1 MIHPIAK
8 AVLISDEGDPGG
20 ITLVTD
26 VSHPDWLDK
35 SGHLF
40 LRKAK
45 SSSLGDEELNYLQK
59 KGVFAFPKTSVCDAL
74 VRLYFHH
81 VHPFFP
87 IINAKTFL
95 VAFEEGQYERIGI
108 HLLWSVFLAASLVS
122 CFINSATHLCVDNT
136 DGSISLPVTIPFTM
150 LVSQLERP

>member
-1 MIHPIAK
+1 MIHPIAEE
-8 AVLISDEGDPGG
+8 VLISDQGDPGG

-45 SSSLGDEELNYLQK
+45 SSSLGDEELNYLHK
-59 KGVFAFPKTSVCDAL
+59 KGVFIFPKTSVCEAL
-74 VRLYFHH
+74 VRSYFHH

-87 IINAKTFL
+87 IIDTKAFL
-95 VAFEEGQYERIGI
+95 VAFEDGQYESIGI

-122 CFINSATHLCVDNT
+122 SFTESPKHVRLGNAYW
-136 DGSISLPVTIPFTM
+136 SISLPVRTPFAM
-150 LVSQLERP
+150 LISQLEKL

>member
-1 MIHPIAK
+1 M
-8 AVLISDEGDPGG
+8 
-20 ITLVTD
+20 TD

-45 SSSLGDEELNYLQK
+45 SSSLGDEELNYLHK
-59 KGVFAFPKTSVCDAL
+59 KAVFTFPKTSVCEAL
-74 VRLYFHH
+74 VRSYFHH

-87 IINAKTFL
+87 IINAKAFL
-95 VAFEEGQYERIGI
+95 VAFKDGQYERIGI

-122 CFINSATHLCVDNT
+122 YFIESAKHVCLGNAYWSNKFASEDTLRDAGFATRKAMKWAMYQKAKVI
-136 DGSISLPVTIPFTM
+136 GPPRI
-150 LVSQLERP
+150 